1 MSCGNDD
8 SYERVIR
15 ALTKSKPMDRR
26 DFVRSSGA
34 AVALLTGCLGGS
46 SNGDGGGTNTTED
59 GGAQNQTET
68 DGAETDGE
76 DSGTDEEA
84 EENGEEETEEDEPE
98 VGDTGYREFMYDPEQ
113 AGVDAEGYVF
123 SYTGS
128 EASEELASRIHGATD
143 STSVR
148 TARIEIRS
156 TDSEG
161 ELPEQDGGD
170 TVYIR
175 VYEDESSYGELSG
188 RLTEPVDS
196 RAGYEIYESGGTVFG
211 INESALTVVE
221 GPTTDRVRLV
231 AETLSGETESYAEN
245 DDISVLTDA
254 VGTGDAVLVRGSLPE
269 LPESD
274 IPGIETAIAS
284 AVSLTEEDGTVALRY
299 AVVYPDG
306 EGANAAVS
314 TESLEDV
321 IPEDENVPSDEPTPL
336 FVLAAT
342 ELAVRPED
350 LEVSDQRADGR
361 VAVLEGSTE
370 LDAL

>member
-1 MSCGNDD
+1 M
-8 SYERVIR
+8 E
-15 ALTKSKPMDRR
+15 RR
-26 DFVRSSGA
+26 DFVKMSGT
-34 AVALLTGCLGGS
+34 AVALLTGCLGGETPADGDGGNDTTTDGDGDEPENQTR
-46 SNGDGGGTNTTED
+46 NGDGGED
-59 GGAQNQTET
+59 ETQET
-68 DGAETDGE
+68 DENAGTD
-76 DSGTDEEA
+76 DSGYTS
-84 EENGEEETEEDEPE
+84 
-98 VGDTGYREFMYDPEQ
+98 FMYDPEQ
-113 AGVDAEGYVF
+113 AGVDPDGYVF
-123 SYTGS
+123 SYTGTD
-128 EASEELASRIHGATD
+128 ASEEMASRIHGATG
-143 STSVR
+143 STSGR
-148 TARIEIRS
+148 TARIEIRN
-156 TDSEG
+156 TDSDG
-161 ELPEQDGGD
+161 ETPEQGGGD

-175 VYEDESSYGELSG
+175 VYEDEASYGELRGS
-188 RLTEPVDS
+188 LTEPVDS
-196 RAGYEIYESGGTVFG
+196 HASYEIYESGGAVFG
-211 INESALTVVE
+211 VNEDEMTVVE

-231 AETLSGETESYAEN
+231 VETLTGGTASYAEN

-314 TESLEDV
+314 TESLEEV

-336 FVLAAT
+336 LVLVAT

-361 VAVLEGSTE
+361 VAVLEGSTGMDS
-370 LDAL
+370 L